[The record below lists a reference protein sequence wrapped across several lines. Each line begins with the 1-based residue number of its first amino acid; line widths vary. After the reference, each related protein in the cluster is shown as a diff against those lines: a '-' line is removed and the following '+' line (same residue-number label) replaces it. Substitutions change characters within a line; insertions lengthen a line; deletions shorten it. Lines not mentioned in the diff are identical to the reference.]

1 MCCVPS
7 YVDDEQHFV
16 DFLERQ
22 QIHMLINYLYSIE
35 DKLSN
40 LRYDDAAFL
49 SDWAYCI
56 RAIQMRK
63 DLLNQ
68 KYIIDLNKL
77 YEYVGDLNN
86 MIDMYADF
94 ARHYEHP
101 LLNEEASEIADNIL
115 TQVNDI
121 LKFIKD
127 DGFYN
132 IDKPSEF

>member
-35 DKLSN
+35 DKLSS
-40 LRYDDAAFL
+40 LGYDDAAFL
-49 SDWAYCI
+49 DDWAHCI
-56 RAIQMRK
+56 RGIQIRRDM
-63 DLLNQ
+63 LNQ
-68 KYIIDLNKL
+68 KYNIDLNKL
-77 YEYVGDLNN
+77 YGYVCDLSN
-86 MIDMYADF
+86 MIDMYTDF

-115 TQVNDI
+115 TQVNVI

-132 IDKPSEF
+132 VDKPSEF